1 VNPESQKPD
10 TYCRE
15 AFPSIEIIRENLE
28 IEKNQKMSET
38 DILIGERVVGP
49 ASGVFVVAEIGT
61 NHNGS
66 AVQAEKLIDEAA
78 DSGADA
84 VKFQTY
90 RVDRLLIPS
99 IERYG
104 QRRDGAESSYQMLR
118 RYELSWADQEKLKK
132 HADKRGIL
140 FFSTPS
146 DEESADFLDTL
157 GVPVFKISSA
167 DVTHVPLLRHIASK
181 GKPVLLSTGMSFLS
195 EVADAVYHIRSAGA
209 KEILLMHCVSTY
221 PAAPQQMN
229 LRALQTLHSY
239 FELPVGLSDHSEGIL
254 IPLVSVAM
262 GSVLI
267 EKHFTLDKNAL
278 GPDHKAS
285 MDPTEL
291 RTLVQKLRE
300 VESSLGD
307 GRKRPSDVEEA
318 SRLFYRRSIVAAV
331 DIRAHET
338 IARWMLT
345 FKRPG
350 SGLEPRHLEKV
361 IGAKA
366 RRNLGRDT
374 ILQWGDLKGVSG
386 IPLED
391 YDRVELDEELLQMLA
406 PSVSR
411 QKR

>member
-1 VNPESQKPD
+1 
-10 TYCRE
+10 
-15 AFPSIEIIRENLE
+15 
-28 IEKNQKMSET
+28 MSET
-38 DILIGERVVGP
+38 DILIGKRVVGP

-66 AVQAEKLIDEAA
+66 VVQAEKLIDAA
-78 DSGADA
+78 AASGADA

-90 RVDRLLIPS
+90 RGDRLLIPS
-99 IERYG
+99 VERYG
-104 QRRDGAESSYQMLR
+104 QQLDGGESSYQMLR
-118 RYELSWADQEKLKK
+118 RYELRWEDQEKLKK
-132 HADKRGIL
+132 HADKQGIL

-146 DEESADFLDTL
+146 DEESADFLDSI

-167 DVTHVPLLRHIASK
+167 DVTHLPLLRHVSSK
-181 GKPVLLSTGMSFLS
+181 GKPILLSTGMSFLS
-195 EVADAVYHIRSAGA
+195 EVADAVYNVRSAGA

-221 PAAPQQMN
+221 PASPQQMN

-254 IPLVSVAM
+254 IPLVSVAL
-262 GSVLI
+262 GAVVI
-267 EKHFTLDKNAL
+267 EKHFTLDKNAS

-285 MDPTEL
+285 MDPADL
-291 RTLVQKLRE
+291 KLLVQSLRE
-300 VESSLGD
+300 IESSLGD

-318 SRLFYRRSIVAAV
+318 SRLFSRRSIVAAV
-331 DIRAHET
+331 DIRADET

-361 IGAKA
+361 IGTKA
-366 RRNLGRDT
+366 RRNLERDT
-374 ILQWGDLKGVSG
+374 ILQWDDLIGASG
-386 IPLED
+386 AVPED
-391 YDRVELDEELLQMLA
+391 YDRAELDEELLQMLS

-411 QKR
+411 NKM